1 MTEHDDNKL
10 KIRVTIDG
18 KLEILRGIEA
28 EVYLKQGEK
37 AVINRRIYLKD
48 NNDYII
54 SLMKQQAVGKFS
66 PRNMKNTVTYKILE
80 GDYDE

>member
-1 MTEHDDNKL
+1 MTEHDDKKL
-10 KIRVTIDG
+10 KIEVTIDG

-48 NNDYII
+48 NNDYI
-54 SLMKQQAVGKFS
+54 
-66 PRNMKNTVTYKILE
+66 N
-80 GDYDE
+80 